1 MVSWGQQ
8 RHGHYQRS
16 DTTDTTGGWCLFGGR
31 ASVSD
36 PRVLHPKVSLAL
48 FGMSREQIYPVKPF
62 LHNPDI
68 NGEGGTKSVDWVLFP
83 VPLCNS
89 YHSVPQLPWPTK
101 PTNHVASKALSNT
114 VAFSPTL
121 WLVGS
126 ADANPP
132 VQSPSTTNARG
143 AWKCKAFCHQR
154 PKDEKMRFFSR
165 QRLERLWPIWMSTK
179 MTKTN
184 HWFNRS
190 L

>member
-1 MVSWGQQ
+1 MFLILEFFTQKCLLLCLECHENKSILWN
-8 RHGHYQRS
+8 RS
-16 DTTDTTGGWCLFGGR
+16 CTIR
-31 ASVSD
+31 ISMEKAQ
-36 PRVLHPKVSLAL
+36 KVWIEY
-48 FGMSREQIYPVKPF
+48 F
-62 LHNPDI
+62 
-68 NGEGGTKSVDWVLFP
+68 FP

-132 VQSPSTTNARG
+132 VQSPSPTNARG

-154 PKDEKMRFFSR
+154 RKDEKIRFFSR

-179 MTKTN
+179 MTKN
-184 HWFNRS
+184 S
-190 L
+190 PLV